1 MTKLSLVF
9 IRIYRVT
16 LGPLFGA
23 ASSCRYEPTC
33 SHYGYEAIERFGW
46 RRGWWLALRRIA
58 RCHPFH
64 AGGLDPVPDRYLSWR
79 EARRQARE
87 LGRSSVREVAP

>member
-1 MTKLSLVF
+1 MTRISLLLV
-9 IRIYRVT
+9 RAYQVT
-16 LGPLFGA
+16 VGPLFGA
-23 ASSCRYEPTC
+23 VSGCRYQPTC

-64 AGGLDPVPDRYLSWR
+64 AGGIDPVPETYVSWAQARRRAR
-79 EARRQARE
+79 EAAAATP
-87 LGRSSVREVAP
+87 APEA